1 MDLNYSKNFALYFD
15 RLRFEKGL
23 TQEQFVEDII
33 SIRQYRRY
41 LNGLSYMSH
50 DIITKF
56 SERLGY
62 RPQHMILE
70 FESEKIHEAKRVN
83 QFYFYVANRGYD
95 EAYKILKDMPLD
107 SIHDPFNKMYYQ
119 HAIHGLNYGAGKIG
133 RQELLD
139 LTLSLIQYP
148 EILDRNALSSIE
160 MVVLS
165 SLISNP
171 MFKESNKLI
180 EKLLIL
186 ADNPNRIHSGHN
198 ETMHILVL
206 YRIAEYYGLN
216 KRYRDVISVC
226 DRAIEF
232 DRSQR
237 SYYLLDFLYYYKALA
252 HFFLDEKD
260 LHEENL
266 FKTYA
271 TLITDGS
278 PLRYKRM
285 SDLVYGDWKIE
296 LHDFAIEYMKK
307 HGTIKEEK

>member
-70 FESEKIHEAKRVN
+70 FESEKIQETNRIN
-83 QFYFYVANRGYD
+83 QFYYYVANRGYD
-95 EAYKILKDMPLD
+95 EAYKILKDMPLE
-107 SIHDPFNKMYYQ
+107 SIYDPFNKLYYQ
-119 HAIHGLNYGAGKIG
+119 HGIHSLHYGAGKISP
-133 RQELLD
+133 QELLEK
-139 LTLSLIQYP
+139 TMSLIYYP
-148 EILDRNALSSIE
+148 DILEQNALRSIE
-160 MVVLS
+160 MAILS

-171 MFKESNKLI
+171 VFKGSNKI
-180 EKLLIL
+180 IDKLLVL
-186 ADNPNRIHSGHN
+186 ADNPNMIHSGHN
-198 ETMHILVL
+198 DSLHVLVL

-216 KRYRDVISVC
+216 KRYREVISAC

-232 DRSQR
+232 DRKQR

-252 HFFLDEKD
+252 HFFLGEIELQEK
-260 LHEENL
+260 NL
-266 FKTYA
+266 YRCYT
-271 TLITDGS
+271 TLITDGT

-285 SDLVYGDWKIE
+285 RNLVYGDWKIE

-307 HGTIKEEK
+307 YDPLKEEK